1 MTICT
6 LCALFPCRRGRLYK
20 PAPDG
25 PVRLCTAR
33 RQPSRPCTAHH
44 PRGHQVS
51 ACCQLSFSHRSDI
64 HRLSVCQIMVV
75 PSGPS
80 DLNSFA
86 DTSVARARGRNLH
99 LAAPPAACSW
109 LPFCVPCSPACLSV
123 WHRVNP
129 PASCSTFTN
138 TQLARTCVPTHERG
152 PVLTTALSNI
162 KPKDVAPPYTWPVRT
177 CCCALCR
184 CPGLSLERIQSFM
197 TDQQFVEM
205 IR

>member
-6 LCALFPCRRGRLYK
+6 LCALLPCRRGRLHK

-25 PVRLCTAR
+25 PVRLRTAR

-44 PRGHQVS
+44 PGEHQVS
-51 ACCQLSFSHRSDI
+51 ACCQLSFSYRSDI

-86 DTSVARARGRNLH
+86 DAGVARARGSNLH
-99 LAAPPAACSW
+99 LPASPAACSW
-109 LPFCVPCSPACLSV
+109 LPVCVPCSRAYLSV

-138 TQLARTCVPTHERG
+138 TQLAWTCTPTHERG
-152 PVLTTALSNI
+152 PVLTSPHHCLSQQQAQGRS
-162 KPKDVAPPYTWPVRT
+162 PSLHVACPHLLLCFVQVPRAQLRAHPV
-177 CCCALCR
+177 LH
-184 CPGLSLERIQSFM
+184 
-197 TDQQFVEM
+197 D
-205 IR
+205 